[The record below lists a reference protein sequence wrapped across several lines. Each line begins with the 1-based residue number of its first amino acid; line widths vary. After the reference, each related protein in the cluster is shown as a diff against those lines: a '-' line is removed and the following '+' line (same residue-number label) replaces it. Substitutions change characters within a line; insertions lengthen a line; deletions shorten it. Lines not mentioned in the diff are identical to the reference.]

1 MNKLLV
7 SLSALLFSIAALP
20 APASAQKEQPI
31 MVGVAGMSAALIH
44 PFIAKDSGMFQKY
57 GVDARLVLFE
67 GGSLLAQASMAGEI
81 KISTTSGP
89 VTIASRSAGADRSE
103 EHTSE
108 LQSRLHLVC

>member
-1 MNKLLV
+1 MKK
-7 SLSALLFSIAALP
+7 LSATAWALVFFILVFS
-20 APASAQKEQPI
+20 APVFAQGQSQPL

-81 KISTTSGP
+81 KISVTSGP
-89 VTIASRSAGADRSE
+89 VTIASRSAGAD
-103 EHTSE
+103 TIA
-108 LQSRLHLVC
+108 